1 MSSYQLDL
9 LSNLGINILLALS
22 VYCPLA
28 TGQLSIGNAGF
39 MAVGAYCSAI
49 LTVHLHL
56 PLFLALIAGGLSAAV
71 IGVIIGFPALRL
83 KGIFLA
89 MATLAFGEIVRNF
102 FMNFLTDQTG
112 GAYGFRGIGNEPISI
127 IWIWGWV
134 LFFLAFF
141 FLLSRS
147 RTGLTMLATHDDE
160 TVSELIGIH
169 TISLKVGAFG
179 VGAFIAGVG
188 GGLYAHYYLYIEPEF
203 FNVWE
208 SVHMVLY
215 VIMGG
220 MLTFWGAVL
229 GTAIFTILPE
239 VLRFLQDW
247 RGAFFGVVIIGLM
260 IARPS
265 GLITR
270 EMLRAGFWVSI
281 LKGARYEQRSAP

>member
-1 MSSYQLDL
+1 VSSYQLDL

-39 MAVGAYCSAI
+39 MAIGAYVSAI
-49 LTVHLHL
+49 LTVHVHL
-56 PLFLALIAGGLSAAV
+56 PLLPSLIIGGIVAGV
-71 IGVIIGFPALRL
+71 IGVLVGFPALRL

-102 FMNFLTDQTG
+102 FMNFLVSLTG
-112 GAYGFRGIGNEPISI
+112 GAYGFRHIGDAPVSI
-127 IWIWGWV
+127 VWTWGWV
-134 LFFLAFF
+134 FLFLIFF
-141 FLLSRS
+141 FFFSRS
-147 RTGLTMLATHDDE
+147 RLGLSMLATHDDE

-169 TISLKVGAFG
+169 IVLLKVGAFG
-179 VGAFIAGVG
+179 IGAFIAGVG
-188 GGLYAHYYLYIEPEF
+188 GGLYAHYYLFIEPHF

-229 GTAIFTILPE
+229 GAMIFTLVPE
-239 VLRFLQDW
+239 FTRFLHDW
-247 RGAFFGVVIIGLM
+247 RGAFFGVLIIVLM

-265 GLITR
+265 GIVTR
-270 EMLRAGFWVSI
+270 EMFRMDFWMPYR
-281 LKGARYEQRSAP
+281 KGTKS

>member
-1 MSSYQLDL
+1 MLSSYQLDL

-22 VYCPLA
+22 VYCPMA

-39 MAVGAYCSAI
+39 MALGAYTSAI

-56 PLFLALIAGGLSAAV
+56 PLFLALIIGGIVAGIVGILV
-71 IGVIIGFPALRL
+71 GFPALRL

-102 FMNFLTDQTG
+102 FMNFLKPLTG
-112 GAYGFRGIGNEPISI
+112 GAYGFRGIGDTPISI

-134 LFFLAFF
+134 LFFLLFF
-141 FLLSRS
+141 FFLSRS
-147 RTGLTMLATHDDE
+147 RAGLAMLATHDDE

-169 TISLKVGAFG
+169 IVLLKVGAFG
-179 VGAFIAGVG
+179 IGAFVAGVG

-208 SVHMVLY
+208 SIHMVLY

-229 GTAIFTILPE
+229 GTMIFVLLPE
-239 VLRFLQDW
+239 FLRFLQDW
-247 RGAFFGVVIIGLM
+247 RGAFFGAVIIGLM

-265 GLITR
+265 GIVTR
-270 EMLRAGFWVSI
+270 EMLRKDFW
-281 LKGARYEQRSAP
+281 LPLRREARS